1 MKITR
6 SPLLRISTWLAAAAC
21 TLATQ
26 AAEIQPPDV
35 IYHGGKVLTV
45 DSAFSIREAFAV
57 RGGRIVAVGSNREIR
72 ALAGPAT
79 RVSDLRGRMV
89 LPGLID
95 SHVHAANASMVEFDH
110 EIPNMETVADVLAYI
125 RGRAKVVPEGGWI
138 SVSQVFI
145 TRLKESRFPTR
156 AELDATAPKHA
167 VAFHTGPD
175 VMLNSL
181 ALKLNGI
188 DRNFAVNDGG
198 PGYLEKDAQGEPT
211 GMLRGLG
218 RFVKKTD
225 PPQRR
230 PTDQDR
236 LQRLRDLFRDYNR
249 TGITAIGERGGNQQN
264 IGVYQALLD
273 KGDLTVRVAVS
284 HTFGI
289 AGPMESILQ
298 SIDEIGRHPLRQDN
312 GWLHLIGTKVWLD
325 GGMLTGSAYML
336 KPWGKSEIYGIA
348 DETYR
353 GVLNI
358 PEDRLQQMVERV
370 AQHGMQ
376 FTAHVQG
383 DAAVTTL
390 VNAYERADA
399 KTPVK
404 PLRMGLSHSSFM
416 TRETVQRCARLG
428 IVPDIQPIWM
438 YLDARTLVR
447 QFGYD
452 RLEQFMPFKSLF
464 AAGAITGGGSDHMQ
478 KIGDLRSIN
487 PYNPF
492 LGMWITITRRAK
504 WYDGQVR
511 PEEALSR
518 EQAIQFYTRN
528 NAHLLFW
535 EKEIGSIEKG
545 KRADFIIVDRDLL
558 TCPIDDFK
566 DAKVL
571 QTWVEGKLVHGQDR
585 S

>member
-1 MKITR
+1 MKTTFPR
-6 SPLLRISTWLAAAAC
+6 FPRIASWIAAALCAV
-21 TLATQ
+21 AAQ
-26 AAEIQPPDV
+26 AAQSPAPDA
-35 IYHGGKVLTV
+35 IFHNGKIVTV
-45 DSAFSIREAFAV
+45 DERFSIREAFAI
-57 RGGRIVAVGSNREIR
+57 RAGRIVAVGSDREVR

-79 RVSDLRGRMV
+79 RVTDLRGGMV

-188 DRNFAVNDGG
+188 DRHFRVTDGEA
-198 PGYLEKDAQGEPT
+198 GYLEKDANGEPT
-211 GMLRGLG
+211 GLLRGLG
-218 RFVKKTD
+218 RYVKKTD

-230 PTDQDR
+230 PSDTDRQT
-236 LQRLRDLFRDYNR
+236 RLRDLFRDYNR

-264 IGVYQALLD
+264 IGVYQSLLD
-273 KGDLTVRVAVS
+273 KNDLTVRVAVS

-289 AGPMESILQ
+289 AGPMESILK
-298 SIDEIGRHPLRQDN
+298 SIDQIAEHPLRRDN
-312 GWLHLIGTKVWLD
+312 GWLRLIGTKVWLD

-348 DETYR
+348 DDKYR

-390 VNAYERADA
+390 VNAYERANA

-416 TRETVQRCARLG
+416 TRDTVQRCARLG

-438 YLDARTLVR
+438 YMDARTLVR
-447 QFGYD
+447 QFGYE

-492 LGMWITITRRAK
+492 LGMWITITRRAR

-511 PEEALSR
+511 PEEGLSR

-528 NAHLLFW
+528 NAYLLFW
-535 EKEIGSIEKG
+535 EKEIGSLEPG
-545 KRADFIIVDRDLL
+545 KRADFIMVDRDLL
-558 TCPIDDFK
+558 KCPIDDFK

-571 QTWVEGKLVHGQDR
+571 QTWVEGRLVHEDR
-585 S
+585 RS